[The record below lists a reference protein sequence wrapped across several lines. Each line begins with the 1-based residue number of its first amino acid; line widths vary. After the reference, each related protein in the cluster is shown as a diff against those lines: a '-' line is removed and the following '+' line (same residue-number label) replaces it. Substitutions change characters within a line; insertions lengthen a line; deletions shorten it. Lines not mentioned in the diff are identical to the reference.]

1 MSIIRTL
8 VLILLAASV
17 SAQDGGKVK
26 NMSQHLGFDNIESIF
41 AVHYETMDQDKGHKK
56 ISFIKERKTL
66 EKIKSGLDGLTSQ
79 GTVSKLWR
87 TDVPTVRVFI
97 LCESGKYAVMD
108 IVNHRIARV
117 GGYGVNDFEEE
128 KQVVTLIEGS

>member
-8 VLILLAASV
+8 VLLFVATSV
-17 SAQDGGKVK
+17 SAQEGAKVK
-26 NMSQHLGFDNIESIF
+26 NMSQHLGVDTILSIF

-56 ISFIKERKTL
+56 ISLIKEQKTL
-66 EKIKSGLDGLTSQ
+66 EKIKSGLDGLSSQ
-79 GTVSKLWR
+79 GTVTKLWP

-97 LCESGKYAVMD
+97 LSESGKYAVMD

-117 GGYGVNDFEEE
+117 GGYGSYDFEEE
-128 KQVVTLIEGS
+128 KQVVTLIEGK